1 MMMSCV
7 GCRKLSKCNDA
18 PKDMSII
25 QHSCE
30 AWETTSTDVIRARE
44 NIYIN
49 FGPVARQAYR
59 KEKKNIIMQ
68 PNDIINNVQS
78 GNVEAI
84 EELRKDSKL
93 QPTALMLAAAK
104 LTGDAAGIAAQL
116 RDASDNDERRNI
128 LLDILCAKAV
138 VISESKANEPEPEP
152 EPPKKKRRSRRRKAP
167 EPEVTEESSAA
178 EIEKAKAVEAA
189 SSSGTDNKVVSLQD
203 LDLSPL
209 KDAIEERN
217 ATSESQHIALCKLL
231 EKSMDLTTAFAERDS
246 ARFNIINAKL
256 DMIRDAFI
264 GFEIELIGS
273 GAIGDTPFA
282 KATSKWDNLED

>member
-1 MMMSCV
+1 MMMSCA
-7 GCRKLSKCNDA
+7 GCRKLSKCSDA

-25 QHSCE
+25 QHSCK

-116 RDASDNDERRNI
+116 RDASDNDERRTI

-152 EPPKKKRRSRRRKAP
+152 EPPKKKRRSRRRKP
-167 EPEVTEESSAA
+167 EPEVNEESSAS
-178 EIEKAKAVEAA
+178 EIEKAKAVESA
-189 SSSGTDNKVVSLQD
+189 SGSNTDNKIVSLQD

-209 KDAIEERN
+209 KGAIEERN
-217 ATSESQHIALCKLL
+217 ATAESQHIALCKLL
-231 EKSMDLTTAFAERDS
+231 EKSMDLTTAKDERDN

-256 DMIRDAFI
+256 DMIKDAFV